1 MITEEESIRRIE
13 EYIFYNIENI
23 ILENKCMFRINESE
37 SENLH
42 HNSVSKCFETNM
54 NRLFIKNLDNIN
66 EPIYVSNQSDSIIN
80 HEIPDEILTNIFYDI
95 DEEDKNEYIQRYK
108 RIYINIDAKGVKN
121 DDEDSKLERL
131 HFSNSQTSIENF
143 YGIRKNNGGTPYN
156 ASGKQ
161 KTFIN
166 NKLNLTFLIK
176 GVWSY
181 DIKYKYDKIHL
192 YCIPNGLYYKNIELI
207 SGAKNYPRNINQI
220 FEIRMKTEQLPD
232 NYYLEILI

>member
-1 MITEEESIRRIE
+1 
-13 EYIFYNIENI
+13 
-23 ILENKCMFRINESE
+23 
-37 SENLH
+37 
-42 HNSVSKCFETNM
+42 M

-131 HFSNSQTSIENF
+131 HFSNSQTSIEKF
-143 YGIRKNNGGTPYN
+143 YGIRKNNSGTSYN

-176 GVWSY
+176 AVWSY
-181 DIKYKYDKIHL
+181 NKNYKYDKIHF

-207 SGAKNYPRNINQI
+207 IAPKNYPRNINQI